1 VFTEKDLEDHR
12 IIASGMDWDDLV
24 DIIISLELEKYEM
37 SEILSKSQIK
47 IYDKIIDI
55 YEVEKISIVSKY
67 QRVYNNTVY
76 RNDQTYKDIYEI
88 DDEDL

>member
-1 VFTEKDLEDHR
+1 MFTEKDLEDHR